1 MDQTKGPSGIQVI
14 RKELEVKKVK
24 LKMFAREIS
33 LVTVCAAVL
42 GACGGGGS
50 GSSNNENT
58 DGNTD
63 TSAIEGL
70 WDVSADDDI
79 QYIQYTADG
88 IYYNWDYEGDANG
101 SGENC
106 YDRSPGFPILNLGG
120 NRYDGLG
127 EIATIVVDGDSMTLS
142 DSFGTDVFPRV
153 TGIAIVDLNE
163 C

>member
-1 MDQTKGPSGIQVI
+1 MISFKTGIS
-14 RKELEVKKVK
+14 K
-24 LKMFAREIS
+24 LFVATGCA
-33 LVTVCAAVL
+33 LVL
-42 GACGGGGS
+42 NACGGGGS
-50 GSSNNENT
+50 GSSDSENFA
-58 DGNTD
+58 GSTD

-70 WDVSADDDI
+70 WDFSTDDDI

-88 IYYNWDYEGDANG
+88 TYYNWDYEGDANG

-127 EIATIVVDGDSMTLS
+127 EIATIVVNGDSMTVS
-142 DSFGTDVFPRV
+142 DSFGTDTFPRL
-153 TGIAIVDLNE
+153 TGVAIADLNE

>member
-1 MDQTKGPSGIQVI
+1 MKMNS
-14 RKELEVKKVK
+14 
-24 LKMFAREIS
+24 LKRYVRES
-33 LVTVCAAVL
+33 ALATGCAL
-42 GACGGGGS
+42 ILCACGGG
-50 GSSNNENT
+50 SSSSDSENFA
-58 DGNTD
+58 GNTD

-70 WDVSADDDI
+70 WDFTDDGD
-79 QYIQYTADG
+79 IQYTADG
-88 IYYNWDYEGDANG
+88 TYYNWDYEGDANG

-127 EIATIVVDGDSMTLS
+127 EIATIVVNGDLMTLS

-153 TGIAIVDLNE
+153 TGLSVADLNE

>member
-1 MDQTKGPSGIQVI
+1 VNKYVSGTYAKIYILAAGCAVI
-14 RKELEVKKVK
+14 L
-24 LKMFAREIS
+24 S
-33 LVTVCAAVL
+33 
-42 GACGGGGS
+42 ACGGGGS
-50 GSSNNENT
+50 NASDSENAS
-58 DGNTD
+58 GNTD

-70 WDVSADDDI
+70 WDATSGDDI
-79 QYIQYTADG
+79 QYLQYTADG
-88 IYYNWDYEGDANG
+88 IYYIWDYEGDAAG

-127 EIATIVVDGDSMTLS
+127 EIATIVVNGDSMTLS

-153 TGIAIVDLNE
+153 TGVAIADLNE

>member
-1 MDQTKGPSGIQVI
+1 MIN
-14 RKELEVKKVK
+14 
-24 LKMFAREIS
+24 LKSCLSKYS
-33 LVTVCAAVL
+33 LFTGCALIL

-50 GSSNNENT
+50 SSSDSGNFSGS
-58 DGNTD
+58 TD

-70 WDVSADDDI
+70 WDVTDGDDI

-88 IYYNWDYEGDANG
+88 TYYNWDYEGDPNG

-127 EIATIVVDGDSMTLS
+127 EIATIVVNGDSMTVT
-142 DSFGTDVFPRV
+142 DSFGTDTFPRL
-153 TGIAIVDLNE
+153 TGVAIADLNE

>member
-1 MDQTKGPSGIQVI
+1 MREAEV
-14 RKELEVKKVK
+14 EVKGIG
-24 LKMFAREIS
+24 REF
-33 LVTVCAAVL
+33 LLATVCAVAL

-50 GSSNNENT
+50 NSSDSNNFN
-58 DGNTD
+58 GNTD

-70 WDVSADDDI
+70 WDVSVDDDI
-79 QYIQYTADG
+79 QYIQYTASG
-88 IYYNWDYEGDANG
+88 IYFNWDYEGDANG

-106 YDRSPGFPILNLGG
+106 YDRSPGFPVLNLGG

-127 EIATIVVDGDSMTLS
+127 EIATIVVSGDSMTLS

-153 TGIAIVDLNE
+153 TGLAIADLNE